1 MNFRAQVEVT
11 IRFFAFVSLF
21 VLVFSLN
28 AVAQEGQDPE
38 SGVQDEQTERLSSV
52 EEGSYTLRTMLVT
65 ATKRVQLAQ
74 DVPFSLNVQSE
85 DDIKRLNTS
94 DLEDLSRNV
103 AGLSIQN
110 LGPGQSQVSIR
121 GVSSGEIVR
130 DQPGVKGQIGV
141 YMDEVPI
148 SLSLFT
154 PDIDL
159 FDMKRV
165 ETLRG
170 PQGTLFGAGSIG
182 GTIRF
187 ISNQPILNETE
198 TKAEF
203 NIKTIDGGSEGGH
216 VKVALNAPLGDTLA
230 TRIVAYGTGHAGF
243 IDAYNTAGELD
254 EDINEGNRYGGRI
267 AFLWQPVESF
277 SITPRV
283 LYQQVN
289 SDGFNRQEEFNL
301 LASANHYPEAP
312 STPVQLAEREQFL
325 VLNEAFE
332 DETLIF
338 DAVINWELSDS
349 IDTTYVFSYS
359 ERDILVSRDSG
370 ALVAGITGSPSSDG
384 ADSFLSYNL
393 RDSTDFKLLTHELR
407 FSSNHESIQWLGGFF
422 YSDADRNYA
431 QRLYSPG
438 YDDINPSADDSR
450 NGFTEPDSP
459 YISYVPY
466 DIRQFALF
474 GEATY
479 LLTERLG
486 FTAGLRWYDW
496 KEERTFAAGGPF
508 SSQDN
513 RESETGS
520 SGFTPRFIANYAVT
534 DQLTVNAQAS
544 QGFRLG
550 GSNDP
555 LNEPNCGPGDF
566 ERFSKFVEYDDETLW
581 NYEIGIKSLF
591 KSVMVNASAFY
602 IDISDLQVT
611 TDAGACSSRVSIG
624 VPEAH
629 TIGGELEM
637 STYITDAFLLTF
649 AGSYADAKFDSTIED
664 SEGNVQS
671 GIKKGNRLPSVPK
684 WQFSASGMYTLPG
697 FLKASKSYLS
707 ASWQFAGERITQP
720 SDQNPGAGMFTNTFV
735 FGDLKGGETREADL
749 TLDAYHILNLSSGL
763 TYDNLELVL
772 YVKNVTDTNAHLA
785 YDREPGTS
793 AGRSGYL
800 VNQPRTFGLTVRWS
814 M

>member
-1 MNFRAQVEVT
+1 MNFKAQVEVT

-28 AVAQEGQDPE
+28 AVAQEGQD
-38 SGVQDEQTERLSSV
+38 EQKENLSAV
-52 EEGSYTLRTMLVT
+52 EGASYTLQRMVVT
-65 ATKRVQLAQ
+65 ATKRAQLAQ

-85 DDIKRLNTS
+85 EDIKRLNTT

-159 FDMKRV
+159 FDMERV

-187 ISNQPILNETE
+187 ISNQPKLNLTE
-198 TKAEF
+198 VKAEF
-203 NIKTIDGGSEGGH
+203 NINTIDGGSEGGH
-216 VKVALNAPLGDTLA
+216 AKAVLNAPLGDTLA
-230 TRIVAYGTGHAGF
+230 ARIVAYGTGHAGF

-254 EDINEGNRYGGRI
+254 KDINEGNRYGGRI

-283 LYQQVN
+283 LYQQVS

-301 LASANHYPEAP
+301 LASANNYPGAP
-312 STPVQLAEREQFL
+312 STPVQLGKHKQFL
-325 VLNEAFE
+325 VLDEAFE

-338 DAVINWELSDS
+338 DTVINWELSDS

-370 ALVAGITGSPSSDG
+370 ALVAGLVGNPSPD
-384 ADSFLSYNL
+384 FLSYNL
-393 RDSTDFKLLTHELR
+393 RDSTDFSLITSELR
-407 FSSNHESIQWLGGFF
+407 FSGNHESIRWLGGFF

-438 YDDINPSADDSR
+438 YDDTDPSADDKR

-496 KEERTFAAGGPF
+496 KEDRTFAAGGPF
-508 SSQDN
+508 SSQN
-513 RESETGS
+513 NLESETGS

-534 DQLTVNAQAS
+534 DQVTVNTQVS

-566 ERFSKFVEYDDETLW
+566 ERFSGFVEYDDETLW

-591 KSVMVNASAFY
+591 KSVMVNASVFY

-611 TDAGACSSRVSIG
+611 TDAGACSSRVSIS

-637 STYITDAFLLTF
+637 STYLTDAFLLTF
-649 AGSYADAKFDSTIED
+649 AGSYADAKFDSTVED

-671 GIKKGNRLPSVPK
+671 GIKKGNQLPSVPK

-697 FLKASKSYLS
+697 FLKANKSYLS
-707 ASWQFAGERITQP
+707 ASWQFEGERITQS
-720 SDQNPGAGMFTNTFV
+720 SDQNPGAGVFTNTYV
-735 FGDLKGGETREADL
+735 FGDLEGGETREVDL

-763 TYDNLELVL
+763 MYDNWELVL
-772 YVKNVTDTNAHLA
+772 YIKNVTDTNAHLA

-800 VNQPRTFGLTVRWS
+800 VNQPRTFGLTVRWL